1 MKLYASEDEAYQI
14 RIGREIVAAYPE
26 IYNPWVVDHIKR
38 EEFEQFIG
46 YKPDKEYWWQRKYPS
61 RFDNIK

>member
-1 MKLYASEDEAYQI
+1 MEGNEKAGISSSQL
-14 RIGREIVAAYPE
+14 
-26 IYNPWVVDHIKR
+26 IYHRGMR

-46 YKPDKEYWWQRKYPS
+46 YHPTKEYWWQGKYPS